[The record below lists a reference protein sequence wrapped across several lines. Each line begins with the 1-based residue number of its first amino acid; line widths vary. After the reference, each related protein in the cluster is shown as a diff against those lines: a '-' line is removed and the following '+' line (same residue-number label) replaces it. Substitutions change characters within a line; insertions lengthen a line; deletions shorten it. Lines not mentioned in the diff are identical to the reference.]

1 MINFLK
7 SICPPALIYL
17 VFSMTQIII
26 DTYKG
31 LYNVSLIKFIVMVF
45 FTLLLNLLCMNG
57 LGIVSWIIVFV
68 PFILMSVITALLLLF
83 FDLNTTTGKIKQ
95 KPHDNKHHHNKHHEH
110 HHNKHHEHHNK
121 HHEHHDKHHDNKHH
135 NTHHDKH
142 HDNKHHDNKH
152 HDNKHH
158 DHHDNKHHDH
168 HIKRHFTIYED
179 DQGNYSYE
187 NKHENNH
194 EHKHENNHEHKHAD
208 ITGHTLNNR
217 PKQDTNSIYNNM
229 IKETND
235 IFPF

>member
-1 MINFLK
+1 MLNFLK

-83 FDLNTTTGKIKQ
+83 FDLNTTTGKIQ
-95 KPHDNKHHHNKHHEH
+95 KKHPHKHHHHPPHGHHHKHHHGH
-110 HHNKHHEHHNK
+110 HHKHHHGPHHK
-121 HHEHHDKHHDNKHH
+121 PHHGPHHKPHHGPHH
-135 NTHHDKH
+135 KPHHL
-142 HDNKHHDNKH
+142 
-152 HDNKHH
+152 
-158 DHHDNKHHDH
+158 
-168 HIKRHFTIYED
+168 TIYED
-179 DQGNYSYE
+179 DQGNYSYDNNDKHKDE
-187 NKHENNH
+187 QKHEH
-194 EHKHENNHEHKHAD
+194 EHKHKHEQKHEHEHND
-208 ITGHTLNNR
+208 IKGHTLNNK
-217 PKQDTNSIYNNM
+217 PKKDTNSIYNNM

>member
-95 KPHDNKHHHNKHHEH
+95 KHDNKHHHNKHHDNKH
-110 HHNKHHEHHNK
+110 HHNKHHHNK
-121 HHEHHDKHHDNKHH
+121 HHH
-135 NTHHDKH
+135 
-142 HDNKHHDNKH
+142 NKHHDNKH
-152 HDNKHH
+152 HHNKHH
-158 DHHDNKHHDH
+158 HNKPHDNKHNDHD
-168 HIKRHFTIYED
+168 IKRHLTIYED

-187 NKHENNH
+187 NKHEQNHEHKHKHEQNH
-194 EHKHENNHEHKHAD
+194 EHKHEN
-208 ITGHTLNNR
+208 ITGHTLNNK
-217 PKQDTNSIYNNM
+217 PKKDTNSIYNNM
-229 IKETND
+229 IKETNE